1 MADEEE
7 VTSQNHSSNY
17 SSESIYQENPREAFE
32 RMVKSFNDIE
42 DSHFKLK
49 EENAKLLA
57 ERQDLEDLRSKNVE
71 MLEYISQLE
80 KQVHLLKEE
89 CKAKDDREQNLRVET
104 TITPKNTSNDA
115 DEEPNKNQKEWTGEE
130 KALAVEEK
138 SGEKRTMSHAHLK
151 RIRNEE
157 LLASWQMKKSQLEKQ
172 VHLLKEE
179 CKAKDDREQNLR
191 VKNSGNYNNPK
202 NTSNDAD
209 EQPNKNQKNDRRRK
223 ALAVEEKSGEKNDE
237 SCTFTSSSE
246 SDSSED
252 EKGLLCLFS

>member
-89 CKAKDDREQNLRVET
+89 CKAKDDREQNLRVDSDEELCLM
-104 TITPKNTSNDA
+104 A
-115 DEEPNKNQKEWTGEE
+115 DEEEVTSQNHSSNYSSESIYQENPREAFERMMKSFNDIEDSHFKLKEENA
-130 KALAVEEK
+130 K
-138 SGEKRTMSHAHLK
+138 
-151 RIRNEE
+151 
-157 LLASWQMKKSQLEKQ
+157 LLAERQDLEDLRSKNVEMLEYISQLEKQ
-172 VHLLKEE
+172 I
-179 CKAKDDREQNLR
+179 N
-191 VKNSGNYNNPK
+191 G
-202 NTSNDAD
+202 SNG
-209 EQPNKNQKNDRRRK
+209 R
-223 ALAVEEKSGEKNDE
+223 
-237 SCTFTSSSE
+237 
-246 SDSSED
+246 
-252 EKGLLCLFS
+252 